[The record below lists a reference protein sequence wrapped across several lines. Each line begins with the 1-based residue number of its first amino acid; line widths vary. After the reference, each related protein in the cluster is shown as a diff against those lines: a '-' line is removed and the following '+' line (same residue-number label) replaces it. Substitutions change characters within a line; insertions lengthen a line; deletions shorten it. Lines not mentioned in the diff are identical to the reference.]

1 MGKKKAKAKPRAGS
15 QAAARA
21 RDSEDEESES
31 GALSGTSSEKQRLFE
46 TRAQL
51 REAKQESLRLAG
63 ELAEDDEADEDVD
76 DDYDDTHAPDA
87 GRLMRQLMSVRL
99 LLLLPRPSLV
109 MRFKSTT
116 LLSMTWK
123 HPLQTSRS
131 SGRSLRPNVKPILIV
146 QTPPPM
152 PPLLALLTSIFRTR
166 TDPHIFNVFR
176 NAQITLR
183 ILIICES
190 YPFLLCLCF
199 CSTYVLTIQIL
210 FTLTSFW
217 F

>member
-1 MGKKKAKAKPRAGS
+1 
-15 QAAARA
+15 
-21 RDSEDEESES
+21 
-31 GALSGTSSEKQRLFE
+31 
-46 TRAQL
+46 
-51 REAKQESLRLAG
+51 
-63 ELAEDDEADEDVD
+63 
-76 DDYDDTHAPDA
+76 
-87 GRLMRQLMSVRL
+87 MRQLMSVRL

-152 PPLLALLTSIFRTR
+152 PLLLALLTSIFRTR
-166 TDPHIFNVFR
+166 TDPHILMFFR

-183 ILIICES
+183 ILIICKS

-199 CSTYVLTIQIL
+199 CSTYVLNLHLYSLYSDLIL
-210 FTLTSFW
+210 VLTRFLFYPYCYSRCGRLSSYSLSKGRLLYSFI
-217 F
+217 FVHIS